1 MLKKLGIRKIVVT
14 TSALF
19 VIGLLYLFPNESQ
32 IEINKEINYI
42 DEEDIT
48 EVFLLDTN
56 NYVSEVSVPISEKDT
71 IETLKNKL
79 TLITKTNDKNDKI
92 PSNFKAIIPEN
103 TKINSITIEEGKC
116 TVDFS
121 KEILGINAL
130 LEEKMIEAIV
140 FTLTSVEEVEKV
152 IIKVDGNI
160 LERLPNSN
168 KLLPN
173 EFDRE
178 YGINK
183 NYDINNLYNLTKTT
197 VYYVGDNDGE
207 VYYVPVTKVTNCC
220 EEKISIIVSEL
231 KSSVLY
237 QSNLGSYLNN
247 KAELKKYE
255 LDSEVMKLSFN
266 DKIFDSMYDKNI
278 LEEVVYTI
286 GKSVKD
292 SYDVDKVIFY
302 VDDNEIVSY

>member
-19 VIGLLYLFPNESQ
+19 VIGLLYLFPNGDKLELK
-32 IEINKEINYI
+32 KEINYI
-42 DEEDIT
+42 EEKDIS

-56 NYVSEVSVPISEKDT
+56 NYVSEVSVHIDKKDT
-71 IETLKNKL
+71 IEVLKNKL
-79 TLITKTNDKNDKI
+79 TLITKTSDKNDKI

-103 TKINSITIEEGKC
+103 TKINLLTLEDGKC

-121 KEILGINAL
+121 NDILSINSL

-140 FTLTSVEEVEKV
+140 FTLTSVDEVETV

-173 EFDRE
+173 EFDRN

-183 NYDINNLYNLTKTT
+183 DYDINNLYNLTKTT
-197 VYYVGDNDGE
+197 VYYIGDNNGDT
-207 VYYVPVTKVTNCC
+207 YYVPVTKVTNCC
-220 EEKISIIVSEL
+220 TEKISIIVSEL

-255 LDSEVMKLSFN
+255 IDSEVMKLSFN

-292 SYDVDKVIFY
+292 SYNIDKVIFY
-302 VDDNEIVSY
+302 VDDKEIISY